1 MDTSLVMTELRAV
14 WKLYTIGFVL
24 LALVFSN

>member
-1 MDTSLVMTELRAV
+1 MDTTLVLSELQAV

-24 LALVFSN
+24 LALVLST